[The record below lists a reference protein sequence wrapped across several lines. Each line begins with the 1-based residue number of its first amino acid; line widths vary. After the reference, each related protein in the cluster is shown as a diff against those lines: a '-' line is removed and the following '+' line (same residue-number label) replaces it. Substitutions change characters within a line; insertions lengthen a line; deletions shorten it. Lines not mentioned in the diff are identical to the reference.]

1 MPLKCWMGKE
11 TSSLPFY
18 KTKDLAGVWC
28 PDDSTTGMAFQL
40 RTLFLCALE
49 KPKHNNIQILNV
61 IILVRLIV
69 ETKCV
74 LQINKSPYTIK

>member
-28 PDDSTTGMAFQL
+28 PDDSNHRDGIPI
-40 RTLFLCALE
+40 E
-49 KPKHNNIQILNV
+49 D
-61 IILVRLIV
+61 
-69 ETKCV
+69 
-74 LQINKSPYTIK
+74 TISMCIGKAKA